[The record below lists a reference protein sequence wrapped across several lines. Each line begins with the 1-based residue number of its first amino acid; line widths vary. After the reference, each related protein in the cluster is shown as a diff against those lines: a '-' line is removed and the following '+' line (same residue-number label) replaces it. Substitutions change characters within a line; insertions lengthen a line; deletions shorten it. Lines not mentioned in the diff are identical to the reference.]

1 MTRVFMKRILI
12 ADSVREVGKEVT
24 LMGWVATRRDH
35 GKVMFID
42 LRDRSG
48 FIQCVGV
55 NLKENITTEDV
66 VKIAGLVKERPVKMV
81 NPKIATGKVEVEIKS
96 LEIVSKAKE
105 LPIPIDGYGYDV
117 NEESRLKYRYLDLRR
132 DRLTKNIRLRSQFV
146 QKVRE
151 FLFSKDFCE
160 IETPLLTKSTP
171 EGSRDFVVPSRL
183 QQGNFYAL
191 PQSPQQYKQL
201 LMVAGFERYFQ
212 IARCLRDEDLR
223 ADRG

>member
-1 MTRVFMKRILI
+1 MKRILI

-105 LPIPIDGYGYDV
+105 LPIPIDGDGYDV

-171 EGSRDFVVPSRL
+171 EGSRDFVVP
-183 QQGNFYAL
+183 
-191 PQSPQQYKQL
+191 
-201 LMVAGFERYFQ
+201 
-212 IARCLRDEDLR
+212 
-223 ADRG
+223 